1 MRNFTVPLG
10 IVQFHRGK
18 CRVPVYNNTDRPI
31 HIDKSSTLGNIDMD
45 SSFCVL
51 RQAPVSLPGERPGNQ
66 RRPHT
71 EATPSGRMSQG
82 AEQLYS
88 ASHTDSSI
96 NRSRLRKDKIK
107 KYKHLEPDDPR
118 LNMTDRE
125 IIDQYVDL
133 NPKDTH
139 LPPEEIADFRQFL
152 YKNKI
157 AFSLHDEIGDSGE
170 EVDFQL
176 VKTLLF
182 SSDHTLVQNQTKCL

>member
-1 MRNFTVPLG
+1 
-10 IVQFHRGK
+10 
-18 CRVPVYNNTDRPI
+18 
-31 HIDKSSTLGNIDMD
+31 MD

-51 RQAPVSLPGERPGNQ
+51 RQAPVSPPGGRPGNQ
-66 RRPHT
+66 QSHDAV
-71 EATPSGRMSQG
+71 ATPGGRTGQVG
-82 AEQLYS
+82 EQLYS
-88 ASHTDSSI
+88 ASHIDRSI
-96 NRSRLRKDKIK
+96 NRSNLRKDKLR

-176 VKTLLF
+176 VNDTPF
-182 SSDHTLVQNQTKCL
+182 FIRPYSCSESDKMLIDKHMTEISRFGHSETWNVRLHITHTTCR